1 MEWKEQQEWLV
12 MRYFRQNYPD
22 LPKGKLEKSES
33 PDFRL
38 WTTPRRFIGIE
49 ITQAHQA
56 GQLNTQ
62 GILHY
67 DTVLI
72 QINESV
78 KAKESKLRLYR
89 SGGPVE
95 VWLIIFSDYSE
106 YGAFDKV
113 KKEFS
118 DIVLETSFDKV
129 FLFDLDSQQ
138 TFQLNSWQST

>member
-38 WTTPRRFIGIE
+38 WTTLRSFIGIE
-49 ITQAHQA
+49 ITQAHQT
-56 GQLNTQ
+56 GQLNAQ

-67 DTVLI
+67 ETVLM
-72 QINESV
+72 QIHESV
-78 KAKESKLRLYR
+78 KTKESKLRLYR
-89 SGGPVE
+89 SGKPLE
-95 VWLIIFSDYSE
+95 VWLIIYADYSE
-106 YGAFDKV
+106 SGAFEKV
-113 KKEFS
+113 KKEFLGN
-118 DIVLETSFDKV
+118 VLETSFDKV

-138 TFQLNSWQST
+138 TFQFNSWQ